1 MAKTITGSITRPIRS
16 RSLRRRRG
24 ERGMTTSEYAV
35 GTVGAC
41 GIAGVL
47 YELASSGFFDNLL
60 GDVIGKV
67 WDLLPF

>member
-1 MAKTITGSITRPIRS
+1 MKRILVQSP
-16 RSLRRRRG
+16 LRRRG

-41 GIAGVL
+41 TVAGTL
-47 YELASSGFFDNLL
+47 YELANTDFFQDLFA
-60 GDVIGKV
+60 DVIGKV